1 MVKMEIELTDEQF
14 ERFEILK
21 SKGVDVGQAID
32 LLFGIQG
39 EIISQ
44 VEEQENEKNLLEK
57 ISDTNYDVE
66 IKQQLL
72 KKNYQKDKTSDRAI
86 RDTKQNL
93 KWSKFFEL

>member
-1 MVKMEIELTDEQF
+1 MEIELSDEQF

-44 VEEQENEKNLLEK
+44 LEEQNNEKNLLEK
-57 ISDTNYDVE
+57 ISDTGFDVE

-72 KKNYQKDKTSDRAI
+72 KKNYHEDKTPDRVI
-86 RDTKQNL
+86 QDTKHNL
-93 KWSKFFEL
+93 KLSKFFKF

>member
-1 MVKMEIELTDEQF
+1 MVKMEIELSDEQF

-44 VEEQENEKNLLEK
+44 LEEQNNEKNLLEK
-57 ISDTNYDVE
+57 ISDTGFDVE

-72 KKNYQKDKTSDRAI
+72 KKNYHEDKTPDRVI
-86 RDTKQNL
+86 QDTKHNL
-93 KWSKFFEL
+93 KWSKSFKF

>member
-14 ERFEILK
+14 ERVEILK

-44 VEEQENEKNLLEK
+44 VEEQENEDNLLEK
-57 ISDTNYDVE
+57 ISDTGFDVE

-72 KKNYQKDKTSDRAI
+72 KKNYQEDKTSDRTMWDI
-86 RDTKQNL
+86 KQKV
-93 KWSKFFEL
+93 KWSDFFKL

>member
-1 MVKMEIELTDEQF
+1 MVKMEIELSDEQF

-44 VEEQENEKNLLEK
+44 LEEQNNEKNLLEK
-57 ISDTNYDVE
+57 ISDTGFDVE

-72 KKNYQKDKTSDRAI
+72 KKNYHEDKTPDRVI
-86 RDTKQNL
+86 QDTKHNL
-93 KWSKFFEL
+93 KLSKFFKF

>member
-14 ERFEILK
+14 ERVEILK

-32 LLFGIQG
+32 LLFGLQG

-44 VEEQENEKNLLEK
+44 VEEQKNEEILLEK
-57 ISDTNYDVE
+57 ISDAGFDAE

-72 KKNYQKDKTSDRAI
+72 KKNYQEDKTPDRLI
-86 RDTKQNL
+86 QDTKQKV
-93 KWSKFFEL
+93 KWSKFFKL